1 MAKVALYNQEG
12 AIVGELNLAPSLF
25 EVKVNPTL
33 VHQAV
38 VFQQAN
44 AREVIAHTKGRGEV
58 RGGGKKPWKQ
68 KHTGRARHGST
79 RSPIWVGGGITF
91 GPTKERNFAKKMN
104 RSAKR
109 AALAMTLSDK
119 VLNEKFV
126 ALDSLAL
133 SEAKT
138 KIAVNFLKKLPVYG
152 KKTLIVVEPE
162 NRSVSRATKNLPH
175 VTAISAKSLNVV
187 DVMAHEFVLASKEAV
202 AALEKTFGTATKA

>member
-12 AIVGELNLAPSLF
+12 AIVGELILAPSLF

-91 GPTKERNFAKKMN
+91 GPTKERNFSKKMN

-119 VLNEKFV
+119 VQNEKFV

-187 DVMAHEFVLASKEAV
+187 DVVAHEFVLASKEAV
-202 AALEKTFGTATKA
+202 AALEKTFGTATKV